1 MAASEAEFRRL
12 LVEALPR
19 LRRYAH
25 ALARDGDTG
34 DDLAQSAAAH
44 ALKQQTF
51 YAREMPFDVWLLRLT
66 RNLWI
71 DHVRRRK
78 ARPEFADSEAI
89 SKAPQPQTACDLERR
104 FLVTRALTAFRALP
118 ESLRET
124 AALVLI
130 EGFTYQEA
138 AALQGVPIGT
148 IMSRVAR
155 ARAAIAR
162 FVLGEENDEGEGLQR
177 HDH

>member
-1 MAASEAEFRRL
+1 MAASEAEFRRM
-12 LVEALPR
+12 LVDTLPR

-25 ALARDGDTG
+25 ALARDADAGE
-34 DDLAQSAAAH
+34 DLAQAAAAH
-44 ALKQQTF
+44 ALKQQAL
-51 YAREMPFDVWLLRLT
+51 YAPDQRFDVWLFRLT

-71 DHVRRRK
+71 DQVRRRK
-78 ARPEFADSEAI
+78 ARPEVADTDAVQR
-89 SKAPQPQTACDLERR
+89 AAQPHPAAEMERK
-104 FLVTRALTAFRALP
+104 LMVARAMTAFRALP
-118 ESLRET
+118 EGLRET

-138 AALQGVPIGT
+138 ATLQGVPIGT

-155 ARAAIAR
+155 ARAQIAR
-162 FVLGEENDEGEGLQR
+162 FVLGEERGVGEGLER

>member
-12 LVEALPR
+12 LVETLPR

-25 ALARDGDTG
+25 ALARDADAGE
-34 DDLAQSAAAH
+34 DLAQSAAAH
-44 ALKQQTF
+44 ALKQQAL
-51 YAREMPFDVWLLRLT
+51 YAPEMRFDVWLFRLT

-71 DHVRRRK
+71 DHIRRRR
-78 ARPEFADSEAI
+78 ARPEFTDSEAI
-89 SKAPQPQTACDLERR
+89 LNAPQPMAVGEMERS
-104 FLVTRALTAFRALP
+104 FMVARALTAFRALP
-118 ESLRET
+118 ESQRET

-130 EGFTYQEA
+130 EGLSYREA

-148 IMSRVAR
+148 IMSRLAR

-162 FVLGEENDEGEGLQR
+162 FVLGEEADGAEGLHR

>member
-1 MAASEAEFRRL
+1 M

-25 ALARDGDTG
+25 ALARDADAGE
-34 DDLAQSAAAH
+34 DLAQSAAAH
-44 ALKQQTF
+44 ALKQQAL
-51 YAREMPFDVWLLRLT
+51 YAPDHRFDVWLLRLT

-71 DHVRRRK
+71 DQTRRRK
-78 ARPEFADSEAI
+78 ARPEIADTDAVLR
-89 SKAPQPQTACDLERR
+89 AAQPHPGAEMERR
-104 FLVTRALTAFRALP
+104 LMVARALTAFRALP
-118 ESLRET
+118 DNLRET

-138 AALQGVPIGT
+138 ASLQGVPIGT

-155 ARAAIAR
+155 ARAQIAR
-162 FVLGEENDEGEGLQR
+162 FVLGEGSGAGEGLER